1 VNSIG
6 WPPPAATRQ
15 EAAERMIMFATSDK
29 GGTGRSVTSC
39 NLAYRMC
46 VRGKRVAYLDFDFG
60 SPTAGA
66 LFDISGVERGI
77 SSGDG
82 LHSYL
87 LGHAGVAA
95 RIDVRDNTDRR
106 ELRRMRTRTG
116 KLFLLPGDAGG
127 AEFVKVDDAVIQ
139 RCASLL
145 LAVDQEFDVCIVDLS
160 AGRSV
165 ALEIALKATALPQ
178 LAARTV
184 RWLVFHRWTRQHVIA
199 AQGLVRGRYGLLDCG
214 TGAGHD
220 FEALLDNIRY
230 VRTAVPRLN
239 EATESPG
246 PQAAWL
252 HQQASMLKRLASM
265 NKVGA
270 SVMLAEIPVEPVL
283 QWREQLILD
292 IDVQKEIANRATV
305 EAFDT
310 LADRVLDPA
319 MWHRI

>member
-1 VNSIG
+1 
-6 WPPPAATRQ
+6 
-15 EAAERMIMFATSDK
+15 MIVFATSDK

-66 LFDISGVERGI
+66 LFEISRVERGI

-87 LGHAGVAA
+87 LEQAGVAA
-95 RIDVRDNTDRR
+95 RIDVRDNTDRH
-106 ELRRMRTRTG
+106 ELRKMRTRTG
-116 KLFLLPGDAGG
+116 KLLLLPGDAGG
-127 AEFVKVDDAVIQ
+127 AEFTKINEHILG
-139 RCASLL
+139 RCALL
-145 LAVDQEFDVCIVDLS
+145 LLELDQEFDVCIVDVS

-184 RWLVFHRWTRQHVIA
+184 RWLVFHRWTRQHIIA
-199 AQGLVRGRYGLLDCG
+199 AQGLVRGRYGLLELG
-214 TGAGHD
+214 RGAGHD
-220 FEALLDNIRY
+220 SEMLLDNIRY
-230 VRTAVPRLN
+230 VRTAVPQLN

-252 HQQASMLKRLASM
+252 HQQAAMLKRLAST
-265 NKVGA
+265 NQVG
-270 SVMLAEIPVEPVL
+270 SSDLLGEIPVEPIL

-319 MWHRI
+319 TWRRI

>member
-1 VNSIG
+1 
-6 WPPPAATRQ
+6 
-15 EAAERMIMFATSDK
+15 MIVFATSDK

-46 VRGKRVAYLDFDFG
+46 VRGKRVVYLDFDFG

-66 LFDISGVERGI
+66 LFEISGVERGI

-87 LGHAGVAA
+87 LGKTDVPA

-106 ELRRMRTRTG
+106 ELRKMRTRTG

-127 AEFVKVDDAVIQ
+127 AEFTKIDDRALGN
-139 RCASLL
+139 CAKLL
-145 LAVDQEFDVCIVDLS
+145 LELDQDFDVCIVDLS

-165 ALEIALKATALPQ
+165 AMEIALKATALPQ

-184 RWLVFHRWTRQHVIA
+184 RWLVFHRWTRQHIIA
-199 AQGLVRGRYGLLDCG
+199 AHGLVRGRYGLLDCG
-214 TGAGHD
+214 ADVGHD
-220 FEALLDNIRY
+220 SEALLDNVRY
-230 VRTAVPRLN
+230 VRTAVPQLN

-252 HQQASMLKRLASM
+252 HQQDSMLRRLAST

-270 SVMLAEIPVEPVL
+270 SAMLGETPVEPVL

-292 IDVQKEIANRATV
+292 IDVQKEIANKATV

-319 MWHRI
+319 TWRRI

>member
-1 VNSIG
+1 
-6 WPPPAATRQ
+6 
-15 EAAERMIMFATSDK
+15 MIVFATSDK

-66 LFDISGVERGI
+66 LFEISGVERGI

-87 LGHAGVAA
+87 LGKVGVAA

-106 ELRRMRTRTG
+106 ELRKMRTRTG

-127 AEFVKVDDAVIQ
+127 AEFTKVDGLTLEN
-139 RCASLL
+139 CAKLL
-145 LAVDQEFDVCIVDLS
+145 LELDQDFDVCIVDLS

-165 ALEIALKATALPQ
+165 AMEIALKATALPQ
-178 LAARTV
+178 LATRTV
-184 RWLVFHRWTRQHVIA
+184 RWLVFHRWTRQHIIA
-199 AQGLVRGRYGLLDCG
+199 AHGLVRGQYGILDCG
-214 TGAGHD
+214 AGAGHD
-220 FEALLDNIRY
+220 PEVLLDNIRY
-230 VRTAVPRLN
+230 VRTAVPQLN

-252 HQQASMLKRLASM
+252 HQQDSMLKRLAST

-270 SVMLAEIPVEPVL
+270 SAMLGETPVEPVL

-292 IDVQKEIANRATV
+292 IDVQKEIANKATV

-319 MWHRI
+319 TWRRI

>member
-1 VNSIG
+1 
-6 WPPPAATRQ
+6 
-15 EAAERMIMFATSDK
+15 MIVFATSDK

-66 LFDISGVERGI
+66 LFEISGAERGI
-77 SSGDG
+77 SGGDG

-87 LGHAGVAA
+87 LGKAGVPA

-106 ELRRMRTRTG
+106 ELRKMRTRTG

-127 AEFVKVDDAVIQ
+127 AEFAKIDDRALDN
-139 RCASLL
+139 CAKLL
-145 LAVDQEFDVCIVDLS
+145 LELDQDFDVCIVDLS

-165 ALEIALKATALPQ
+165 AMEIALKATALPQ
-178 LAARTV
+178 LAGRTV
-184 RWLVFHRWTRQHVIA
+184 RWLVFHRWTRQHIIA
-199 AQGLVRGRYGLLDCG
+199 AHGLVRGGYGLLDCG
-214 TGAGHD
+214 EGAGHD
-220 FEALLDNIRY
+220 REVLLDNIRY
-230 VRTAVPRLN
+230 VRTAVPQLN

-252 HQQASMLKRLASM
+252 HQQDSMLKRLAST

-270 SVMLAEIPVEPVL
+270 SAMLGETPVEPVL

-292 IDVQKEIANRATV
+292 IDVQKEIANKATV

-319 MWHRI
+319 TWRRI

>member
-1 VNSIG
+1 
-6 WPPPAATRQ
+6 
-15 EAAERMIMFATSDK
+15 MIVFATSDK

-66 LFDISGVERGI
+66 LFEISGVERGI
-77 SSGDG
+77 TGGDG

-87 LGHAGVAA
+87 LGRGVAT

-106 ELRRMRTRTG
+106 ELRKIRTRTG

-127 AEFVKVDDAVIQ
+127 AEFTKIDD
-139 RCASLL
+139 RTLDNCAQLL
-145 LAVDQEFDVCIVDLS
+145 LELDQDFDVCIVDLS

-165 ALEIALKATALPQ
+165 AMEIALKATALPQ

-184 RWLVFHRWTRQHVIA
+184 RWLVFHRWTRQHIIA
-199 AQGLVRGRYGLLDCG
+199 AHGLVRGQYGILDCG
-214 TGAGHD
+214 AGAGHD
-220 FEALLDNIRY
+220 PEVLLDNIRY
-230 VRTAVPRLN
+230 VRTAVPQLN

-252 HQQASMLKRLASM
+252 HQQDSMLKRLAST

-270 SVMLAEIPVEPVL
+270 SAMLGETPVEPVL

-319 MWHRI
+319 TWRRI